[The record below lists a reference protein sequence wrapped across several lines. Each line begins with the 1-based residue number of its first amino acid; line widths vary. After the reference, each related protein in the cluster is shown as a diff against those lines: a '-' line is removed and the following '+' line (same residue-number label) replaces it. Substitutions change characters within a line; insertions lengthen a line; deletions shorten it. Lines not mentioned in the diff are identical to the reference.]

1 MHKDIKTSGT
11 DGLVIASAK
20 EAGISDSDICGF
32 YAAEWARP
40 IALARQDFTQW
51 QFRGAPASQGHN
63 HSIVALENGKIIAV
77 MGVTPNDFI
86 LAGDRRA
93 GAELTT
99 WVVAPQARGKGV
111 GKKILAT
118 LQDRYDVLTGAG
130 ITAAA
135 IPLYLGAGFTFLK
148 HIPRFFHIADF
159 DKIKRFVTAS
169 DSALRIT
176 ANRQAGAADAQWRT
190 QPVAATKLAQ
200 CAPSLA
206 SDGHFARDAA
216 RLAWRYDQHPA
227 FHYEAFLVHDA
238 HTPGQGAG
246 VILRADTVLD
256 TSILHVVDLFG
267 DPQDLGAALGFLE
280 AEAHVRGSAFV
291 DISLTLG
298 ATAALLRARG
308 WSSAVDDP
316 LVALPSLFYPVEL
329 RDPPTTSVM
338 VWGCHDRNRLF
349 DLSRL
354 HITRGDMDL
363 DRPTLSWYEGNRL

>member
-1 MHKDIKTSGT
+1 MNEDNKSLAS
-11 DGLVIASAK
+11 DGLIIASAK
-20 EAGISDSDICGF
+20 EAGISDSDICAF
-32 YAAEWARP
+32 YAAQWTRP
-40 IALARQDFTQW
+40 IALVREEFAQW
-51 QFRGAPASQGHN
+51 QFRSAPASQGHN
-63 HSIVALENGKIIAV
+63 HSIVALENAKIIAV
-77 MGVTPNDFI
+77 MGVTPNDFV
-86 LAGDRRA
+86 LRGDRRR

-99 WVVAPQARGKGV
+99 WVVAPQTRGKGV
-111 GKKILAT
+111 GKKILAA

-135 IPLYLGAGFTFLK
+135 IPLYLAAGFTFLK
-148 HIPRFFHIADF
+148 HMPRFFHIADF
-159 DKIKRFVTAS
+159 DNIKRFVTAS

-176 ANRQAGAADAQWRT
+176 ANRQAKAPEAEWRT
-190 QPVAATKLAQ
+190 QPVAATNLAQ
-200 CAPSLA
+200 CAQTLA

-227 FHYEAFLVHDA
+227 FQYEAFLVHDA
-238 HTPGQGAG
+238 HTPGRGAG
-246 VILRADTVLD
+246 VILRADMVLD
-256 TSILHVVDLFG
+256 TPILHVVDLFG
-267 DPQDLGAALGFLE
+267 DPQDIGAALNFLE
-280 AEAHVRGSAFV
+280 AEARVRGAAFV

-298 ATAALLRARG
+298 ATSALLRARG

-338 VWGCHDRNRLF
+338 VWGRHDQNRLF

-363 DRPTLSWYEGNRL
+363 DRPTLSWYEGNGL